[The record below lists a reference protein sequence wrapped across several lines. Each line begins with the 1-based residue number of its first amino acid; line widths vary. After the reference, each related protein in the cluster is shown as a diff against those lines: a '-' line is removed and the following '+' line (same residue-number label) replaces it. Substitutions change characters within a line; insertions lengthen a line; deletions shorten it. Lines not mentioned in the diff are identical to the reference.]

1 MKEAFFLLLQ
11 KFGGEKRMFTENLG
25 QGINVKGMIKA
36 TNKMLLQALVEWDY
50 FQPGSQWLRGWV
62 RENFVKN
69 AYWSLILWFK

>member
-36 TNKMLLQALVEWDY
+36 TNKMLLQALVE
-50 FQPGSQWLRGWV
+50 
-62 RENFVKN
+62 
-69 AYWSLILWFK
+69 